1 MLNMKSV
8 VLIAAIFLA
17 ACAPTPPAEN
27 VPAKNKQTAAER
39 GKIATLNEVTQITQA
54 IQKLE
59 KQGRDIENLRQA
71 ADAESR
77 RQCGIAM
84 EDRQRQTSE
93 LDERVKKLASPFNA
107 QLSPIIADLNVC
119 VSCAKGAMESCVKTR
134 AAVNQAIKEIY
145 R

>member
-1 MLNMKSV
+1 MRLI
-8 VLIAAIFLA
+8 VLMTVCFFA
-17 ACAPTPPAEN
+17 ACAQTAPPEN
-27 VPAKNKQTAAER
+27 AAPKNKQTSTER
-39 GKIATLNEVTQITQA
+39 EKIATLNEVTLITKAMQT
-54 IQKLE
+54 LE
-59 KQGRDIENLRQA
+59 KQGRDLENLRQS

-84 EDRQRQTSE
+84 EDRQRQTGE

-134 AAVNQAIKEIY
+134 AAVNQAIKDIY
-145 R
+145 RQ

>member
-1 MLNMKSV
+1 MRICFLLTV
-8 VLIAAIFLA
+8 IFLNG
-17 ACAPTPPAEN
+17 CGQSAPPEN
-27 VPAKNKQTAAER
+27 VAAKNKQTVAER

-59 KQGRDIENLRQA
+59 KQGRDVENLRQA

-77 RQCGIAM
+77 RQCNIAM
-84 EDRQRQTSE
+84 EDRQRQTNE
-93 LDERVKKLASPFNA
+93 LDARAQQLASPFNA

-119 VSCAKGAMESCVKTR
+119 VSCAKNAMESCVKTR

-145 R
+145 KQ